1 MNLLARKILR
11 AYEIF
16 MENINILG
24 VKISNLDKEKLLVR
38 AKDFLADDKQHFIV
52 TPNPE
57 ILLAAAKD
65 EELSYILNQADL
77 ALGDGIG
84 LKIAGWFSGR
94 NLKRVTGADFS
105 AELLNLSVRENI
117 KVGILL
123 WKNGLSKKLD
133 VEAALRAKYP
143 QLNFFVSAISREAD
157 AKIGEEFLNFAPQII
172 LVGLGFP
179 YQEKFIYH
187 NLKNISSG
195 KIFIG
200 VGGSLDFI
208 TGKRRRAPKIFRQ
221 IGMEW
226 LWRFLFSPQID
237 VGQKRSARIW
247 NAICVFPLEFA
258 KQKFIQPF
266 FYRRNV
272 VCLLYKKTGD
282 KFKILLV
289 ERQHEPGHWQLPQGG
304 TDSEKLLIAGARE
317 LREEIN
323 TDKFIGKRVFKNVYR
338 YTFPNV
344 SQIAHLRRKHANYK
358 GQSQGLFIAEFTG
371 RDEDIKINYW
381 DHSAWKWVDSEK
393 LVDEVHLIRKRAAQ
407 RFLKKFKEFVKQK

>member
-1 MNLLARKILR
+1 
-11 AYEIF
+11 
-16 MENINILG
+16 MENISILG
-24 VKISNLDKEKLLVR
+24 VRITNLDGKKLL
-38 AKDFLADDKQHFIV
+38 AKAQDFLADNKQHYIV

-65 EELSYILNQADL
+65 EELLYILNQADL

-84 LKIAGWFSGR
+84 LKIAGWFSGQ
-94 NLKRVTGADFS
+94 NLKRATGADFS
-105 AELLNLSVRENI
+105 AELLNLASQQQV

-143 QLNFFVSAISREAD
+143 QLNFFVSAIGREPD

-187 NLKNISSG
+187 NLKNIPSG

-200 VGGSLDFI
+200 VGGTLDFI
-208 TGKRRRAPKIFRQ
+208 TGKRRRAPKIIRK

-226 LWRFLFSPQID
+226 LWRFLFSPQA
-237 VGQKRSARIW
+237 VGQKRSVRIG
-247 NAICVFPLEFA
+247 NAIFVFPLEFA

-266 FYRRNV
+266 FYRANV
-272 VCLLYKKTGD
+272 VCLLYKKAGD

-304 TDSEKLLIAGARE
+304 TDGEKLLIAGARE

-323 TDKFIGKRVFKNVYR
+323 TDKFISKRVFKNVYR
-338 YTFPNV
+338 YAFTNV
-344 SQIAHLRRKHANYK
+344 SQSAQLRRKHANYK

-371 RDEDIKINYW
+371 RDENIKINYW
-381 DHSAWKWVDSEK
+381 DHSKWKWVESEK

-407 RFLKKFKEFVKQK
+407 KFLKKFKEFVKQK

>member
-1 MNLLARKILR
+1 
-11 AYEIF
+11 

-24 VKISNLDKEKLLVR
+24 VRITNLDKEKIL
-38 AKDFLADDKQHFIV
+38 AKAKEFLADGRQHFIV

-65 EELSYILNQADL
+65 EELLYILNQADL
-77 ALGDGIG
+77 AFGDGIG
-84 LKIAGWFSGR
+84 LKIASWFCGR

-105 AELLNLSVRENI
+105 AELLVLAAQEKI

-143 QLNFFVSAISREAD
+143 QLNFFVSAIDREAD
-157 AKIGEEFLNFAPQII
+157 AKISDEFLNFGAQII
-172 LVGLGFP
+172 LAGLGFP

-187 NLKNISSG
+187 NLKNIPSA
-195 KIFIG
+195 KILIG
-200 VGGSLDFI
+200 IGGTLDFI

-221 IGMEW
+221 SGMEW
-226 LWRFLFSPQID
+226 LWRFFFSPQA
-237 VGQKRSARIW
+237 VGQKRSRRIW
-247 NAICVFPLEFA
+247 NAVFIFPFEFA
-258 KQKFIQPF
+258 KQKFIHPF
-266 FYRRNV
+266 FYRSNV
-272 VCLLYKKTGD
+272 VCLLYKKEGD
-282 KFKILLV
+282 KFKVLLV
-289 ERQHEPGHWQLPQGG
+289 ERQNEPGHWQLPQGG
-304 TDSEKLLIAGARE
+304 TDGEKLLIAGARE
-317 LREEIN
+317 LCEEVN
-323 TDKFIGKRVFKNVYR
+323 TDKFIGKRVYKNIYR
-338 YTFPNV
+338 YKFPSGSVN
-344 SQIAHLRRKHANYK
+344 SHLRHTEYK

>member
-1 MNLLARKILR
+1 
-11 AYEIF
+11 

-24 VKISNLDKEKLLVR
+24 VRITNLNGEKILAKAKE
-38 AKDFLADDKQHFIV
+38 FLADGQQHFIV

-65 EELSYILNQADL
+65 EELLYILNQADL

-84 LKIAGWFSGR
+84 LKIAGWFYGR

-105 AELLNLSVRENI
+105 AELLALAAQEKI
-117 KVGILL
+117 KVGILI

-143 QLNFFVSAISREAD
+143 QLNFFVSAIGREAET
-157 AKIGEEFLNFAPQII
+157 ALSEEFLSFAPKII
-172 LVGLGFP
+172 LVGLGYP

-187 NLKNISSG
+187 NLRNIPSA

-200 VGGSLDFI
+200 IGGTLDFI
-208 TGKRRRAPKIFRQ
+208 TGKRRRAPLIIRR
-221 IGMEW
+221 IGLEW
-226 LWRFLFSPQID
+226 LWRFFFSPQA
-237 VGQKRSARIW
+237 VGQKRSKRIW
-247 NAICVFPLEFA
+247 NAVFIFPAEFA
-258 KQKFIQPF
+258 KRKFIQPF
-266 FYRRNV
+266 FYRPNAA
-272 VCLLYKKTGD
+272 CLLYKKTGD

-289 ERQHEPGHWQLPQGG
+289 ERQNEPGHWQLPQGG
-304 TDSEKLLIAGARE
+304 TDGEKLLLAGARE

-323 TDKFIGKRVFKNVYR
+323 TDKFISKRVYKNIYR
-338 YTFPNV
+338 YKFAAGPGDT
-344 SQIAHLRRKHANYK
+344 HLRHTEYK

-371 RDEDIKINYW
+371 RDDDIKINYW